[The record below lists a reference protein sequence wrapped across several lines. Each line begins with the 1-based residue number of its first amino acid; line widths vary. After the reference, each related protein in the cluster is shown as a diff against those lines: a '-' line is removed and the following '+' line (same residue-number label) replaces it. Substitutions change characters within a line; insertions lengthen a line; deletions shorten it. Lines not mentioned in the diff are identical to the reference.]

1 MRNVADK
8 MQINLPVLYEK
19 VVWKL
24 EKKYKDVL
32 DAFRVFLLEKVE
44 IFNGLDL
51 EPALKEKLVTEI
63 KRRLTPQALRIRA
76 DFEITCFG
84 YEGIDAI

>member
-1 MRNVADK
+1 M
-8 MQINLPVLYEK
+8 LYEK

-32 DAFRVFLLEKVE
+32 DAFRLFLLEKVE
-44 IFNGLDL
+44 IFDGKDL
-51 EPALKEKLVTEI
+51 EPFLKDKLISEI
-63 KRRLTPQALRIRA
+63 KKRLTPYALRIRA

-84 YEGIDAI
+84 YEGIDAIKKAIKSGV